1 MCQAGL
7 DVPQTRAALA
17 REVYRLESAL
27 PALAVRP
34 EFEKAVRAG
43 QFIVV
48 KGEIGSGKSTQLP
61 QYLADMRGID
71 GQVGLPAYANI
82 ACHGNTTSCVSILH
96 QLSHGFRVW
105 QLVCVFSI
113 CLASLDLTACL
124 LSLLVHCKAIFDWHL
139 LCFSLFQAESH
150 KKGSVR
156 QFSAATFQ
164 LCL

>member
-1 MCQAGL
+1 M
-7 DVPQTRAALA
+7 DVPRTRAALA

-48 KGEIGSGKSTQLP
+48 KGETGSGKSTQLP

-71 GQVGLPAYANI
+71 GQVGLPACANI
-82 ACHGNTTSCVSILH
+82 ACHGTTPGCVNILH
-96 QLSHGFRVW
+96 QLSHRFRMW
-105 QLVCVFSI
+105 QLVCVLSI
-113 CLASLDLTACL
+113 CLASLDLKACL
-124 LSLLVHCKAIFDWHL
+124 LSLLVHCKATFDWHL

-156 QFSAATFQ
+156 QLSAATFQ
-164 LCL
+164 LCLRCRS